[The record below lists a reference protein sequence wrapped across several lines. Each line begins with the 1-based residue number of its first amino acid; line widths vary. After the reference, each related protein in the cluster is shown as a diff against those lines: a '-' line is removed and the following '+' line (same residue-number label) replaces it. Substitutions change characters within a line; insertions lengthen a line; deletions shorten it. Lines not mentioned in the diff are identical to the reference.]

1 MQLVRLEVVR
11 PCSGSPTVEKV
22 WPIGAAGVLATLP
35 VFGVA
40 VGGGPLPWMAGG
52 KPDVPFGVCSVVA
65 LCSRWRE
72 VWVPL
77 RLLSSERDTDG
88 IGAMTV

>member
-11 PCSGSPTVEKV
+11 PCSGSPNVEGV

-35 VFGVA
+35 

-77 RLLSSERDTDG
+77 RLLSRERDTDG

>member
-1 MQLVRLEVVR
+1 MR
-11 PCSGSPTVEKV
+11 PCSGSPNVKGV

-35 VFGVA
+35 VFGVE
-40 VGGGPLPWMAGG
+40 VGGGPLPWTAGG
-52 KPDVPFGVCSVVA
+52 KPGVRFGVCSVVA
-65 LCSRWRE
+65 LCNRWRE
-72 VWVPL
+72 VWMPL